1 MVWFVL
7 HNTSF
12 GSYHQGT
19 NLPSNY
25 SQRLLS
31 FAQMTHGKL
40 GIETLKAAPLTNTGH
55 ILRYNIY

>member
-55 ILRYNIY
+55 I